1 LKVSIITPCYNSANS
16 IGKTIDSIRAQTYN
30 NIEYIVVDGASIDGT
45 YDILQNRKSEID
57 YLISEKDKGIY
68 DAINKGLEISSG
80 DIIGILNSDDKFFD
94 DKVIEK
100 IVDVFNEKED
110 VNCVYGNL
118 IFIDKKERIKRIWK
132 SKNYR
137 QGLFEESW
145 TPAHPTF
152 YCRSIVYKELGKYKI
167 DYNIASDVDFMFRAL
182 EIKEYK
188 SWFIN
193 DYLIKMSIGGV
204 SNQGLKSMWVIIK
217 EMRRSFYE
225 NNRRLNLPKYLLFK
239 LLKIRELSY
248 FSKLH

>member
-118 IFIDKKERIKRIWK
+118 IFIEK

>member
-30 NIEYIVVDGASIDGT
+30 NIEYIVVDGASLDGT

-68 DAINKGLEISSG
+68 DAINKGLEISTG

-94 DKVIEK
+94 NYVIEK
-100 IVDVFNEKED
+100 IVDIFIKKKE
-110 VNCVYGNL
+110 VNCLYGNL
-118 IFIDKKERIKRIWK
+118 IFIDKRERIKRIWK
-132 SKNYR
+132 SKQYR

-152 YCRSIVYKELGKYKI
+152 YCRSIVYKELGKYKL
-167 DYNIASDVDFMFRAL
+167 DYKIAADVDFMFRAL
-182 EIKEYK
+182 EIKGYI
-188 SWFIN
+188 SWHIN

-204 SNQGLKSMWVIIK
+204 SNQGLKSLLIIIK

-225 NNRRLNLPKYLLFK
+225 NKRSLNLPKYLFFK
-239 LLKIRELSY
+239 LLKFREFSF
-248 FSKLH
+248 FSKLR

>member
-1 LKVSIITPCYNSANS
+1 M
-16 IGKTIDSIRAQTYN
+16 
-30 NIEYIVVDGASIDGT
+30 VDGASFDGT

-80 DIIGILNSDDKFFD
+80 GIIGILNSDDKFFD

-100 IVDVFNEKED
+100 IVDVFKNRED

-204 SNQGLKSMWVIIK
+204 SNQGLKSLWIIIK

-239 LLKIRELSY
+239 LLKLRELSY
-248 FSKLH
+248 FSKLR